1 MAKGKTTTHVDVPP
15 ASASPP
21 SGVETIVAALTHLE
35 NDIDAMY
42 VHAEEM
48 KKRIMAHSNE
58 EVERLK
64 QQIIDL
70 ANEEAKKIVDS
81 AKAEADAE
89 SEKIGELGRASIAGI
104 KKNIKSSF
112 DRAVDNIVRTVLGES
127 ITTTTTPTAAS
138 SKEAKSTAAT
148 QQQQPPKIKRYTSD
162 GKPVMV

>member
-1 MAKGKTTTHVDVPP
+1 MAKGKTATHVDVPP
-15 ASASPP
+15 ASSP
-21 SGVETIVAALTHLE
+21 SGVETIVAALTQLE
-35 NDIDAMY
+35 NDIDVMY
-42 VHAEEM
+42 AHAEEM

-64 QQIIDL
+64 QQITDL
-70 ANEEAKKIVDS
+70 ANEEATKIVDS

-127 ITTTTTPTAAS
+127 TTTTTPAAAS

-148 QQQQPPKIKRYTSD
+148 QQQPPKIKRYTSD

>member
-1 MAKGKTTTHVDVPP
+1 LAKGKTATHVDVPP
-15 ASASPP
+15 ASSP
-21 SGVETIVAALTHLE
+21 SGVETIVAALTQLE
-35 NDIDAMY
+35 NDIDVMY
-42 VHAEEM
+42 AHAEEM

-64 QQIIDL
+64 QQITDL
-70 ANEEAKKIVDS
+70 ANEEATKIVDS

-112 DRAVDNIVRTVLGES
+112 DRAVDNIVRTVLGET
-127 ITTTTTPTAAS
+127 ITTTTTPSAAS
-138 SKEAKSTAAT
+138 SKEAKSTATT